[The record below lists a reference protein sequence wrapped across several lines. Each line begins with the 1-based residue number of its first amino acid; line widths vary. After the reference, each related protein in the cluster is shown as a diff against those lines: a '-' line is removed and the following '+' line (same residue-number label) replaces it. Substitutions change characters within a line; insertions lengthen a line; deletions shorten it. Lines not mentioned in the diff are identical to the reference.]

1 MAKKKASKKAAD
13 DTETT
18 FDDALIELQ
27 SIVDVMEDGS
37 LGLEESL
44 GQYEKG
50 IRLLRTCYQKLDAAE
65 QRIELLTQFQE
76 NGEITTEPFHASAT
90 AETQSNKAGRR
101 KKKAKT
107 KESEPTN
114 SDDSD
119 DDTTLF

>member
-1 MAKKKASKKAAD
+1 MAKKKASRKTTD
-13 DTETT
+13 ETETT

-65 QRIELLTQFQE
+65 QRIEVLTQFQE
-76 NGEITTEPFHASAT
+76 NGDAVTEPFDASAT

-101 KKKAKT
+101 KKKAKA
-107 KESEPTN
+107 KETEPN
-114 SDDSD
+114 EAESNE